1 MNRTKNIII
10 DAFWQLL
17 EQKPFSKITV
27 KDIVDICQLNRNT
40 FYYHFHDIPELL
52 EFIVKRDADSIIQT
66 HHDFNSPMD
75 CLTRLLESCAGRRK
89 AILHIYRSVHREA
102 FLNELDRIAYYVVT
116 QYINTVTANL
126 TLPPEDR
133 ELFIRFYKCT
143 ITGIF
148 LDWLNAGMEYDLSA
162 HFMRIC
168 FLFDDAGR
176 QAFLKSAELVPGQ

>member
-1 MNRTKNIII
+1 MNHTKSIII

-27 KDIVDICQLNRNT
+27 KDIVDLCQLNRNT

-148 LDWLNAGMEYDLSA
+148 LDWLNAGMAYDLSA

-168 FLFDDAGR
+168 CLFDDAGK
-176 QAFLKSAELVPGQ
+176 QAFLNSAKSMQKQ